1 LPPPI
6 NPDYNAAA
14 EPRSFSTAIT
24 GLAPA
29 ERPHDCPT
37 AERSGTLKIADIEI
51 IELQNIPVTP
61 PLFKQPVRAA
71 VRLLKIKT
79 ADGIVGLSQFGGF
92 MHSATAAFIQQDL
105 APFLKGQDPLENE
118 RLMHQM
124 LWKFNTRAH
133 AGVWNFAASAVDVAL
148 WDIKG
153 KFYNAPVWRLLGG
166 AQKSIPAY
174 ITFGLRAYGREEL
187 AEAAKYWVVKGETR
201 LKIQVGRS
209 NIRGAMDPS
218 GASGEHREDDPAEDE
233 SRLKAVRDA
242 VGDKIELMADA
253 NCLMKLD
260 QAVRWCKRFEPYHL
274 TWFEEPIVHNDPHLL
289 AQLRKQTSIPI
300 AAGQWENFSKLAD
313 LVKQDA
319 VDFLNIHVLSVGGF
333 TMGMKAAGLAH
344 AFNLPVGNGDHF
356 DVHLHAA
363 VPNGWRAEIHVN
375 NWLTS
380 NLVYKDLPGPVNG
393 WVTLT
398 EKPGLGLELNEDAV
412 TEYRVK

>member
-1 LPPPI
+1 M
-6 NPDYNAAA
+6 
-14 EPRSFSTAIT
+14 
-24 GLAPA
+24 
-29 ERPHDCPT
+29 
-37 AERSGTLKIADIEI
+37 KIAEIETV
-51 IELQNIPVTP
+51 ELQNIPITP

-71 VRLLKIKT
+71 VRVLKVKT
-79 ADGIVGLSQFGGF
+79 DNGIVGLSQFGGF
-92 MHSATAAFIQQDL
+92 MHSASAAFIHQEL

-133 AGVWNFAASAVDVAL
+133 AGVWNFAASAIDVAL

-174 ITFGLRAYGREEL
+174 ITFGLRAYQRDEL
-187 AEAAKYWVVKGETR
+187 AAAAKHWVAKGETR

-218 GASGEHREDDPAEDE
+218 GASGAMDPSGASGEHREDNPAEDE
-233 SRLKAVRDA
+233 ARIRAVRDA
-242 VGDKIELMADA
+242 VGDAVELMADA

-260 QAVRWCKRFEPYHL
+260 AAVRWCKRFEPYNL
-274 TWFEEPIVHNDPHLL
+274 IWFEEPIVHNDPHLL

-300 AAGQWENFSKLAD
+300 AAGQWENFFKLAD

-333 TMGMKAAGLAH
+333 TMAMKAAGLAH

-356 DVHLHAA
+356 DIHLHAA

-375 NWLTS
+375 NWLTA
-380 NLVYKDLPGPVNG
+380 NTIYKDLPGTANG
-393 WVTLT
+393 WITLT
-398 EKPGLGLELNEDAV
+398 EKPGLGLDLNEDAV
-412 TEYRVK
+412 NEYRVK

>member
-1 LPPPI
+1 
-6 NPDYNAAA
+6 
-14 EPRSFSTAIT
+14 
-24 GLAPA
+24 
-29 ERPHDCPT
+29 
-37 AERSGTLKIADIEI
+37 LKIANIEI
-51 IELQNIPVTP
+51 VQLQNIPVTP
-61 PLFKQPVRAA
+61 PLFKQPVRAG
-71 VRLLKIKT
+71 VRLLKVST
-79 ADGIVGLSQFGGF
+79 DDGIIGISQFGGF
-92 MHSATAAFIQQDL
+92 MHSATAAFIQHDL
-105 APFLKGQDPLENE
+105 APFLIGQDPLENE

-133 AGVWNFAASAVDVAL
+133 AGVWNFAVSAIDVAL

-174 ITFGLRAYGREEL
+174 ITFGLRAYSRDEL
-187 AEAAKYWVVKGETR
+187 AEAAKYWVAKGETR

-209 NIRGAMDPS
+209 NVRGVMDPS

-233 SRLKAVRDA
+233 ARLKAVREA
-242 VGDKIELMADA
+242 VGDKAELMVDA

-260 QAVRWCKRFEPYHL
+260 AAVRWCKRFERYDL
-274 TWFEEPIVHNDPHLL
+274 MWFEEPIVHNDPHLL

-300 AAGQWENFSKLAD
+300 AAGQWDNFFKLAD
-313 LVKQDA
+313 LVKQDS

-333 TMGMKAAGLAH
+333 TMGMKAAGMAQ

-356 DVHLHAA
+356 DIHLHAA

-380 NLVYKDLPGPVNG
+380 NVVYKEMPGPVNG
-393 WVTLT
+393 WITLT

-412 TEYRVK
+412 KEYKVG

>member
-1 LPPPI
+1 M
-6 NPDYNAAA
+6 
-14 EPRSFSTAIT
+14 
-24 GLAPA
+24 
-29 ERPHDCPT
+29 
-37 AERSGTLKIADIEI
+37 KIANIEI
-51 IELQNIPVTP
+51 VQLQNVPVTP
-61 PLFKQPVRAA
+61 PLFKQPVRAG
-71 VRLLKIKT
+71 VRLLKVST
-79 ADGIVGLSQFGGF
+79 DDGIIGISQFGGF
-92 MHSATAAFIQQDL
+92 MHSATAAFIQHDL
-105 APFLKGQDPLENE
+105 APFLIGQDPLENE

-133 AGVWNFAASAVDVAL
+133 AGVWNFAVSAIDVAL

-174 ITFGLRAYGREEL
+174 ITFGLRAYSRDEL
-187 AEAAKYWVVKGETR
+187 AEAAKYWAAKGETR

-209 NIRGAMDPS
+209 NIRGVVDPS

-233 SRLKAVRDA
+233 ARIKAVREA
-242 VGDKIELMADA
+242 VGDKAELMADA

-260 QAVRWCKRFEPYHL
+260 AAVRWCKRFERYNL
-274 TWFEEPIVHNDPHLL
+274 MWFEEPIVHNDPHLL

-300 AAGQWENFSKLAD
+300 AAGQWDNFFKLAD
-313 LVKQDA
+313 LVKQDS

-333 TMGMKAAGLAH
+333 TMGMKAAGMAQ

-356 DVHLHAA
+356 DIHLHAA

-380 NLVYKDLPGPVNG
+380 NVVYKELPGPVNG
-393 WVTLT
+393 WITLT

-412 TEYRVK
+412 KEYKVG